1 MSKTYQCTDGHVTKE
16 ISASS
21 AHEAAE
27 AYALVTS
34 EVSVVEVDDDGNPMG
49 KPAVIRV
56 TV

>member
-1 MSKTYQCTDGHVTKE
+1 MSKTYRCTDGHVTKE

-21 AHEAAE
+21 AQEAAK